1 MKIYRV
7 KYEKF
12 RKLVNPNISYV
23 FDKTL
28 VLFIICRKCGNI
40 DERIFKE
47 EERYWVVGLIK

>member
-12 RKLVNPNISYV
+12 RKLVNPNVSYV

-28 VLFIICRKCGNI
+28 VSFIICRKCGNN

-47 EERYWVVGLIK
+47 EERYGVVGLIK